1 MDELTKTQLK
11 WKFYSL
17 AIQLN
22 IIILLVALAII
33 SFFIVPDKY
42 RIPVV
47 VGMLIVALVLSIKFS
62 RNYRLAKAWLEEHA
76 SEPDKP
82 GRHADARASTD
93 KAIEP
98 DPKNVLSLNNKG
110 DALKELPINP
120 QNEAAFA
127 EKIEM
132 HPQIIY
138 TVTGNVQAGDKT
150 QTDIQNEGVI
160 QRSTLGTEIPLEKKV
175 CPRCHQKIHNEKF
188 CPECGQ
194 DIR

>member
-33 SFFIVPDKY
+33 SFFIVPEKY
-42 RIPVV
+42 RIPAVL
-47 VGMLIVALVLSIKFS
+47 GMLIVALVLSIKFS

-76 SEPDKP
+76 SKPDKP
-82 GRHADARASTD
+82 GRHEDARTSTD

-160 QRSTLGTEIPLEKKV
+160 QRSTLGTENPLGKKV

>member
-1 MDELTKTQLK
+1 MDESDQLEWK
-11 WKFYSL
+11 GKFYKL
-17 AIQLN
+17 AILLN
-22 IIILLVALAII
+22 AIILLAALSILALLLVPDPYRLPGSIAALLLAILLAI
-33 SFFIVPDKY
+33 RFRRD
-42 RIPVV
+42 
-47 VGMLIVALVLSIKFS
+47 
-62 RNYRLAKAWLEEHA
+62 YRLAKAWLEEHA

-98 DPKNVLSLNNKG
+98 DPKNVLSLNNNG
-110 DALKELPINP
+110 DALKELTLNP
-120 QNEAAFA
+120 QDEAASA
-127 EKIEM
+127 EKNEM

-138 TVTGNVQAGDKT
+138 TVTGNVQGGDKT

-175 CPRCHQKIHNEKF
+175 CPRCHQKIQNEKF

-194 DIR
+194 EIR